1 MAAPFL
7 GGRRRN
13 TPGEYTD
20 HMTIFDTSLETFE
33 QDVLAASCDRPVLV
47 DFWAEWCSPCLLIAP
62 VLEHVIQDLAGTL
75 GLAKLEVDQGD
86 NMKLAG
92 QHRVR
97 GFPTV
102 ILFDGGQEAGR
113 FSGAR
118 SRTQILTFIKDHV
131 DIADSI

>member
-1 MAAPFL
+1 
-7 GGRRRN
+7 
-13 TPGEYTD
+13 
-20 HMTIFDTSLETFE
+20 
-33 QDVLAASCDRPVLV
+33 
-47 DFWAEWCSPCLLIAP
+47 
-62 VLEHVIQDLAGTL
+62 
-75 GLAKLEVDQGD
+75 
-86 NMKLAG
+86 MKLAG

-131 DIADSI
+131 DIADPI

>member
-1 MAAPFL
+1 MSWPHPATAPCWS
-7 GGRRRN
+7 
-13 TPGEYTD
+13 
-20 HMTIFDTSLETFE
+20 TSGPSG
-33 QDVLAASCDRPVLV
+33 VRP
-47 DFWAEWCSPCLLIAP
+47 ACLSLRAP

-131 DIADSI
+131 DIADPI